1 MVKAELARMHLEG
14 PTEQELADAKTYLT
28 GALALSLDSSGAI
41 AGLLHSMQV
50 DGLAPDHLIKR
61 GALIAAVKID
71 DVRRLARR
79 VLRDEALITVV
90 VGKPVGITSD
100 P

>member
-1 MVKAELARMHLEG
+1 M
-14 PTEQELADAKTYLT
+14 QADN
-28 GALALSLDSSGAI
+28 
-41 AGLLHSMQV
+41 
-50 DGLAPDHLIKR
+50 LAPDHLTKR

-79 VLRDEALITVV
+79 LLRDEAVTTVRRRQAGGHHRGSLKVSHV
-90 VGKPVGITSD
+90 VAQTCLPVSFRKAADVGLCV